1 MKTLKR
7 FMTYYRPH
15 LALFLLDM
23 GVAVIAAVASIVF
36 PALTRMLL
44 KDYLPTQNTC
54 MIVVILSFS
63 AGLLAVKAVSTY
75 IRIKWGHI
83 LGVRMEYDMRTEL
96 FSHIQK
102 LSFSYFDNVKTGHIM
117 ARISTDLNQIVEIAH
132 HAPEDIVISA
142 LMIVGAFVLMFAIN
156 IQLALITLIPVGL
169 MIWWM
174 FSYGTKMHEGFRNV
188 LKKIA
193 DINSSVE
200 NSVQGIREVKSY
212 ANEALELKK
221 FEDVNYHFKFAKEHI
236 YAVLAVFYT
245 GMNFLADGYYL
256 LVIAVGVFLLYHGK
270 LDMPDLVAFLLYVT
284 FILDPIKRLNMF
296 AEYFQQGFAAFGRFV
311 ELMEVEPD
319 ITDRKHAYTFEPVKG
334 EITFMDV
341 TFKYHSSPDWV
352 LRNVSFNIP
361 AGKRIAIVG
370 ESGAGKSTVVSLIPR
385 FYEPQQGKIC
395 IDGHDV
401 MDLKQRFLREN
412 IGIVQQNVF
421 LFDGTIRENILYGKP
436 EATEE
441 ELIEAAQRAY
451 IYDFIRELPE
461 GFDAYVGER
470 GVKLSGGQ
478 KQRISIARVFL
489 KNPPLLIF
497 DEATSSL
504 DSESEASIQKAM
516 EALSKDRTTII
527 IAHRLSTVKNADAIF
542 VLRKGEIIETG
553 NHDSLVKQR
562 GYYYNLYSTTLL

>member
-1 MKTLKR
+1 
-7 FMTYYRPH
+7 
-15 LALFLLDM
+15 
-23 GVAVIAAVASIVF
+23 
-36 PALTRMLL
+36 
-44 KDYLPTQNTC
+44 
-54 MIVVILSFS
+54 
-63 AGLLAVKAVSTY
+63 
-75 IRIKWGHI
+75 
-83 LGVRMEYDMRTEL
+83 
-96 FSHIQK
+96 
-102 LSFSYFDNVKTGHIM
+102 M

-132 HAPEDIVISA
+132 HAPEDILIST
-142 LMIVGAFVLMFAIN
+142 LMIVGTFGFMFAIN
-156 IQLALITLIPVGL
+156 IQLALITLIPVAI
-169 MIWWM
+169 MILWM
-174 FSYGTKMHEGFRNV
+174 FSYGTKMHEGFHNV

-221 FEDVNYHFKFAKEHI
+221 FEDVNHHFKFAKEHI

-256 LVIAVGVFLLYHGK
+256 LVISVGVFLMYHGK
-270 LDMPDLVAFLLYVT
+270 LGMPDLVAFLLYVT

-311 ELMEVEPD
+311 ELMDVEPD
-319 ITDRKHAYTFEPVKG
+319 ITDRKHAYTFESVRG
-334 EITFMDV
+334 EISFMDV
-341 TFKYHSSPDWV
+341 TFKYQSSPDWV
-352 LRNVSFNIP
+352 LRNVSFNMP
-361 AGKRIAIVG
+361 AGKTVAIVG

-401 MDLKQRFLREN
+401 MDLKQRFLREH

-436 EATEE
+436 DATEA

-451 IYDFIRELPE
+451 IYDFIRELPD
-461 GFDAYVGER
+461 GFDSYVGER

-489 KNPPLLIF
+489 KNPPILIF

-527 IAHRLSTVKNADAIF
+527 IAHRLSTVKNADTIF

-553 NHDSLVKQR
+553 NHENLLRQR
-562 GYYYNLYSTTLL
+562 GYYYTLYSTTLL

>member
-7 FMTYYRPH
+7 FIIYYRPH

-36 PALTRMLL
+36 PALTRILL
-44 KDYLPTQNTC
+44 KDYLPAQNTR
-54 MIVVILSFS
+54 MITVILSIC
-63 AGLLAVKAVSTY
+63 AGLMVVKAVSTY

-117 ARISTDLNQIVEIAH
+117 SRISTDLNQIVEIAH
-132 HAPEDIVISA
+132 HAPEDILIST
-142 LMIVGAFVLMFAIN
+142 LMIVGTFGFMFAIN
-156 IQLALITLIPVGL
+156 VQLALITLIPVAI

-174 FSYGTKMHEGFRNV
+174 FSYGTKMHSGFHNV

-221 FEDVNYHFKFAKEHI
+221 FEDVNHHFKFAKEHI

-256 LVIAVGVFLLYHGK
+256 LVISVGVFLMYDGK

-311 ELMEVEPD
+311 ELMDVEPD
-319 ITDRKHAYTFEPVKG
+319 ITDRKHASTFEPVKG
-334 EITFMDV
+334 EISFMDV
-341 TFKYHSSPDWV
+341 TFKYQSSPDWV
-352 LRNVSFNIP
+352 LRNVSFNVP
-361 AGKRIAIVG
+361 AGKTIAMVG

-401 MDLKQRFLREN
+401 MDLKQRFLREH

-421 LFDGTIRENILYGKP
+421 LFDATIRENILYGKP
-436 EATEE
+436 DATEA

-489 KNPPLLIF
+489 KNPPILIF

-527 IAHRLSTVKNADAIF
+527 IAHRLSTVKKADTIL
-542 VLRKGEIIETG
+542 VLRKGEIIEIG

-562 GYYYNLYSTTLL
+562 GYYYTLYSTTLL